1 MSQIFN
7 KVNEKNVPVFKMWIS
22 YNINLIINIY
32 L

>member
-1 MSQIFN
+1 MSQIFY
-7 KVNEKNVPVFKMWIS
+7 KVNEIDVPVFKMWIS